1 MKYLIF
7 LLFLLGVSQQGIS
20 QNVQDYYAYIQGL
33 EGSGQSGAAAYLKGL
48 YKNIAPTVYLE
59 KDDIKF
65 YGNTNPKRLIS
76 TAEDIPLNEKVM
88 HFTSIANVEL
98 IVINYSPESDIRLI
112 YFSPDFIQQLTSL
125 QYIIFVPA
133 FDVPIEKFDE
143 IANHLNLP
151 SNVNKLVR
159 VSKGE

>member
-1 MKYLIF
+1 
-7 LLFLLGVSQQGIS
+7 
-20 QNVQDYYAYIQGL
+20 
-33 EGSGQSGAAAYLKGL
+33 
-48 YKNIAPTVYLE
+48 
-59 KDDIKF
+59 
-65 YGNTNPKRLIS
+65 
-76 TAEDIPLNEKVM
+76 M
-88 HFTSIANVEL
+88 HFTSISNVEL

-151 SNVNKLVR
+151 ANVIKLVR